1 LNLYLQSEEEE
12 NEKEVLLELT
22 KDDLDHLLKNF
33 SRIEEVSENLNS
45 NKIIQKYI
53 SIGQK

>member
-1 LNLYLQSEEEE
+1 LNLYLQSEDEE

-33 SRIEEVSENLNS
+33 SRIEEVREF
-45 NKIIQKYI
+45 
-53 SIGQK
+53 